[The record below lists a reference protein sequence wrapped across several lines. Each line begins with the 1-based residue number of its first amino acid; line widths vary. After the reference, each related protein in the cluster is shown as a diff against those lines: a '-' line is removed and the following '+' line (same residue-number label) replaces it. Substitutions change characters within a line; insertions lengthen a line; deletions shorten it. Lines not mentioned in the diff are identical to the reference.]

1 MRKTCIILAG
11 VVFSLILVFGSVES
25 SYSEYMSPK
34 KQIESGVFP
43 EDVICRE
50 DRVLAVRDNG
60 NSACITENT
69 AERLNWKIIKTVFL
83 LDDKIQEN
91 EIKAQDVLI
100 DLPEIKET
108 EMIATD
114 TDNAINKNYDEL
126 NFAISSDVEFSGE
139 SYGYY
144 EPTVLRRP
152 APREMSINF
161 GADHYDIPQMLQ
173 NNALVLAQG
182 DTTPRALLT
191 NTVTS
196 FSEHDNAIDY
206 RKYVP
211 TVIPDGFELKWID
224 ISQPGVFGDEIGRMD
239 LRYYPNTVSVSG
251 DTMTHEIADI
261 AGYQISVQVYPYK
274 EVPVSQERIDSVTKD
289 GTSTQVFFEEKYG
302 GMYETIV
309 ESPSD
314 PNVKGVILFTN
325 NYEISIGGS
334 GLPLETYEDIF
345 LDIFNRQ

>member
-1 MRKTCIILAG
+1 MRKIGVILTGII
-11 VVFSLILVFGSVES
+11 FSLILVFGSMGP
-25 SYSEYMSPK
+25 SYAEYISPK

-152 APREMSINF
+152 PPREMSSQF
-161 GADHYDIPQMLQ
+161 GMDHYDIPQILQ
-173 NNALVLAQG
+173 SNTLALTQG
-182 DTTPRALLT
+182 DTTPQILLA
-191 NTVTS
+191 NTITS
-196 FSEHDNAIDY
+196 YSEHDNVIDY
-206 RKYVP
+206 RQWMP

-224 ISQPGVFGDEIGRMD
+224 INQPGVYGDDIGRMD
-239 LRYYPNTVSVSG
+239 LRYYPNIISISG
-251 DTMTHEIADI
+251 DIMTNEIADI

-302 GMYETIV
+302 GMYATIV

>member
-1 MRKTCIILAG
+1 MRKIGIILTG
-11 VVFSLILVFGSVES
+11 IIFSLILVFGSMGP
-25 SYSEYMSPK
+25 SYAEYISPK

-224 ISQPGVFGDEIGRMD
+224 ISQPGVFGDEIGRITVDYM
-239 LRYYPNTVSVSG
+239 PNTIDVSENMMTDEFSDIALLRISVS
-251 DTMTHEIADI
+251 T
-261 AGYQISVQVYPYK
+261 YPYK
-274 EVPVSQERIDSVTKD
+274 DVPVSQYYMDLADDTK
-289 GTSTQVFFEEKYG
+289 VFYEKKYG
-302 GMYETIV
+302 GIYETIA
-309 ESPSD
+309 ESPSN
-314 PNVKGVILFTN
+314 PNSKGVKLFTN
-325 NYEISIGGS
+325 TYELSVGGK
-334 GLPLETYEDIF
+334 GLPLETYEEIF
-345 LDIFNRQ
+345 LHIFERQ

>member
-43 EDVICRE
+43 EDVICKE

-108 EMIATD
+108 KIIATD
-114 TDNAINKNYDEL
+114 VNDTVNKNYDEL

-173 NNALVLAQG
+173 NNALALAQG

-261 AGYQISVQVYPYK
+261 AGYQIRIKTFTYK
-274 EVPVSQERIDSVTKD
+274 EVPVSQSYMDLADDTK
-289 GTSTQVFFEEKYG
+289 VFYEEKYG
-302 GMYETIV
+302 GIYETIA
-309 ESPSD
+309 ESPSN
-314 PNVKGVILFTN
+314 PNSKGVKLFTN
-325 NYEISIGGS
+325 TYELSVGGK
-334 GLPLETYEDIF
+334 GLPLETYEEIF
-345 LDIFNRQ
+345 LDIFERQ